1 MKPAQFDYLRAA
13 SIDEAIAHLTTYGD
27 RARIMAGGQTL
38 MPMLNF
44 RLLEPELIIDITGI
58 AALGHIRVNGPWIEI
73 GATVTQSSLLDWVD
87 LSRELPLVAAALPWV
102 GHFQTRNRGTVC
114 GSIAHAD
121 PSSELPLALALLK
134 GEVDL
139 ASQRGKRTLK
149 ASEFQLGLLT
159 TARAPDELITSVR
172 FPRTKHAEGYAFR
185 EVARRHGDFAIVSL
199 AAMATREAVALGA
212 GGVAGSPTVRSFGML
227 KDAALDEAL
236 NAFAWE
242 MGGHDDVH
250 ATARYRRDLVRML
263 GKQVIEEARACLS

>member
-13 SIDEAIAHLTTYGD
+13 SVEEALSHLATYGD

-44 RLLEPELIIDITGI
+44 RLVEPELIIDIASIITL
-58 AALGHIRVNGPWIEI
+58 AHIRVDANWVEI
-73 GATVTQSSLLDWVD
+73 GAAVTQSELLAWSD
-87 LSRELPLVAAALPWV
+87 LHRDIPLVAAALPWV

-114 GSIAHAD
+114 GSIAHSD
-121 PSSELPLALALLK
+121 PSSELPLALAVQGGQVELS
-134 GEVDL
+134 
-139 ASQRGKRTLK
+139 SQRGTRTLS
-149 ASEFQLGLLT
+149 AAEFQVGMLT
-159 TARAPDELITSVR
+159 TGRAPDELITCVR
-172 FPRTKHAEGYAFR
+172 FPRARAGEGCAFR

-199 AAMATREAVALGA
+199 AALATKDDVALGV
-212 GGVAGSPTVRSFGML
+212 GGVAGVPTVRKFGAL
-227 KDAALDEAL
+227 TEHALDAAL

-263 GKQVIEEARACLS
+263 GRQVIEEARACRS

>member
-1 MKPAQFDYLRAA
+1 MKPAQFDYLRAG
-13 SIDEAIAHLTTYGD
+13 SIEEVVSHLETYGD

-44 RLLEPELIIDITGI
+44 RLVEPELIIDITGI
-58 AALGHIRVNGPWIEI
+58 APLAHIRMSGPWVEI
-73 GATVTQSSLLDWVD
+73 GAAVTQSSLLDWSD
-87 LSRELPLVAAALPWV
+87 LSREVPLVAAALPWV

-121 PSSELPLALALLK
+121 PSSELPLVLAVL
-134 GEVDL
+134 GGAIDL
-139 ASQRGKRTLK
+139 ASKRGTRTLK
-149 ASEFQLGLLT
+149 VSEFQLGMLT

-172 FPRTKHAEGYAFR
+172 FPRAKKGEGYVFR

-199 AAMATREAVALGA
+199 AGMAVAGQVVLGV
-212 GGVAGSPTVRSFGML
+212 GGVAGSPTVRAFGTL
-227 KDAALDEAL
+227 KDAALDDAL

>member
-13 SIDEAIAHLTTYGD
+13 SVEEALSHLATYGD

-44 RLLEPELIIDITGI
+44 RLLEPELIIDIASI
-58 AALGHIRVNGPWIEI
+58 IPLANIRVDSNWVEI
-73 GATVTQSSLLDWVD
+73 GAAVTQSELLAWSD
-87 LSRELPLVAAALPWV
+87 LHREIPLVAAALPWV

-121 PSSELPLALALLK
+121 PSSELPLALAVL
-134 GEVDL
+134 GGQVEL
-139 ASQRGKRTLK
+139 ASQSGTRTLS
-149 ASEFQLGLLT
+149 AAAFQIGMLT
-159 TARAPDELITSVR
+159 TARAPDELITCVR
-172 FPRTKHAEGYAFR
+172 FPRARPGEGFAFR

-199 AAMATREAVALGA
+199 GAIAAKDDVALGV
-212 GGVAGSPTVRSFGML
+212 GGVAGVPTVRTFGGMTGQ
-227 KDAALDEAL
+227 ALDEAL
-236 NAFAWE
+236 NAFAWD

-263 GKQVIEEARACLS
+263 GRQVIEEARACRS